1 MNDNIATVVFREDE
15 CSSRASG
22 TWQYD
27 YGQILRIQGLD
38 LPKVV
43 EIHFSLE
50 ETGGTSV
57 TRIGT
62 TKDSVT
68 DVTIPDSMLE
78 NEGTDQ
84 NYKIY
89 AFIYLSENNSGN
101 TEHKIT
107 IPIKARPKPEV
118 PGTPEEPELFRKAV
132 EAVSEAAGR
141 AEKAQEQAEAWT
153 HGHEKHP
160 ECDTDNAKYY
170 AKQAKKETASI
181 SGRVEN
187 GKKDIDSYIRQK
199 KADLKGE
206 TGNVFFAAFRV
217 VAGKLKLYSDPA
229 VDKVRFRRTGSRLK
243 YRLKM

>member
-1 MNDNIATVVFREDE
+1 M
-15 CSSRASG
+15 
-22 TWQYD
+22 
-27 YGQILRIQGLD
+27 
-38 LPKVV
+38 
-43 EIHFSLE
+43 HFSLE

-68 DVTIPDSMLE
+68 DVPIPDSMLE
-78 NEGTDQ
+78 NEETDQ

-89 AFIYLSENNSGN
+89 AFIYLSENTAGN

-107 IPIKARPKPEV
+107 IPVKARPKPEV

-141 AEKAQEQAEAWT
+141 AERAQEQAEAWT

-170 AKQAKKETASI
+170 AEQAKKETTSI
-181 SGRVEN
+181 SGRVE
-187 GKKDIDSYIRQK
+187 
-199 KADLKGE
+199 KG
-206 TGNVFFAAFRV
+206 RH
-217 VAGKLKLYSDPA
+217 
-229 VDKVRFRRTGSRLK
+229 
-243 YRLKM
+243 

>member
-78 NEGTDQ
+78 NHESDQ

-101 TEHKIT
+101 TERKIT
-107 IPIKARPKPEV
+107 IPVKARPKPEV

>member
-1 MNDNIATVVFREDE
+1 MNNNIITAVFSEAE
-15 CSSRASG
+15 TNIRAE
-22 TWQYD
+22 TAWQYD
-27 YGQILRIQGLD
+27 YGQILRIQGLN
-38 LPKVV
+38 LPRAV
-43 EIHFSLE
+43 EMHFSLE

-68 DVTIPDSMLE
+68 DVPIPDSMLE
-78 NEGTDQ
+78 NEETDQ

-89 AFIYLSENNSGN
+89 AFIYLSENTAGN

-107 IPIKARPKPEV
+107 IPVKARPKPEV

-141 AEKAQEQAEAWT
+141 AERAQEQAEAWT

-170 AKQAKKETASI
+170 AEQAKKETTSI

-217 VAGKLKLYSDPA
+217 VTGKLKLYSDPA

>member
-1 MNDNIATVVFREDE
+1 M
-15 CSSRASG
+15 
-22 TWQYD
+22 
-27 YGQILRIQGLD
+27 
-38 LPKVV
+38 
-43 EIHFSLE
+43 HFSLE

-68 DVTIPDSMLE
+68 DVPIPDSMLE
-78 NEGTDQ
+78 NEETDQ

-89 AFIYLSENNSGN
+89 AFIYLSENTAGN

-107 IPIKARPKPEV
+107 IPVKARPKPEV
-118 PGTPEEPELFRKAV
+118 PGTPGEPELFRKAV

-141 AEKAQEQAEAWT
+141 AERAQEQAEAWT

-170 AKQAKKETASI
+170 AEQAKKETTSI

-217 VAGKLKLYSDPA
+217 VTGKLKLYSDPT

>member
-68 DVTIPDSMLE
+68 DVPIPDSMLE
-78 NEGTDQ
+78 NEESDQ
-84 NYKIY
+84 NYNVY
-89 AFIYLSENNSGN
+89 AFVFLTTRNSGS
-101 TEHKIT
+101 TECRIR
-107 IPIKARPKPEV
+107 IKNGEV
-118 PGTPEEPELFRKAV
+118 FEDIAADYPALTTDDLGAIRKALNL
-132 EAVSEAAGR
+132 E
-141 AEKAQEQAEAWT
+141 
-153 HGHEKHP
+153 
-160 ECDTDNAKYY
+160 
-170 AKQAKKETASI
+170 
-181 SGRVEN
+181 
-187 GKKDIDSYIRQK
+187 
-199 KADLKGE
+199 
-206 TGNVFFAAFRV
+206 
-217 VAGKLKLYSDPA
+217 
-229 VDKVRFRRTGSRLK
+229 
-243 YRLKM
+243 

>member
-68 DVTIPDSMLE
+68 DVPIPDSMLE
-78 NEGTDQ
+78 NHESDQ

-101 TEHKIT
+101 TERKIT
-107 IPIKARPKPEV
+107 IPVKARPKPEV

-217 VAGKLKLYSDPA
+217 VTGKLKLYSDPA

>member
-1 MNDNIATVVFREDE
+1 M
-15 CSSRASG
+15 
-22 TWQYD
+22 
-27 YGQILRIQGLD
+27 
-38 LPKVV
+38 
-43 EIHFSLE
+43 HFSLE

-68 DVTIPDSMLE
+68 DVPIPDSMLE
-78 NEGTDQ
+78 NEETDQ

-89 AFIYLSENNSGN
+89 AFIYLSENTAGN

-107 IPIKARPKPEV
+107 IPVKARPKPEV

-141 AEKAQEQAEAWT
+141 AERAQEQAETWT

-170 AKQAKKETASI
+170 AEQAKKETTSI

-217 VAGKLKLYSDPA
+217 VTGKLKLYSDPA

>member
-68 DVTIPDSMLE
+68 DVPIPDSMLE
-78 NEGTDQ
+78 NHESDQ

-101 TEHKIT
+101 TERKIT
-107 IPIKARPKPEV
+107 IPVKARPRPEI

-132 EAVSEAAGR
+132 EIVSEAAGR
-141 AEKAQEQAEAWT
+141 AEKSPGT
-153 HGHEKHP
+153 GR
-160 ECDTDNAKYY
+160 
-170 AKQAKKETASI
+170 SI
-181 SGRVEN
+181 
-187 GKKDIDSYIRQK
+187 K
-199 KADLKGE
+199 
-206 TGNVFFAAFRV
+206 
-217 VAGKLKLYSDPA
+217 
-229 VDKVRFRRTGSRLK
+229 TGSCSV
-243 YRLKM
+243 